1 MSGIRSAALVFL
13 VLLAAAGS
21 PAAAGEGSSLE
32 IFEALHAKVGEEV
45 AAGRLPESVAAAAD
59 DLRFELDKELIQSD
73 AEIEILKLEAA
84 RYRGERQEKAL
95 DRLAAAAAQ
104 RERRILSA
112 VRRLERLAGMSVV
125 ELPAPEAADAPSADA
140 EAEPAA
146 GDDPPAEEEKKW
158 RFKITS
164 EPEEFVDDP
173 PP

>member
-13 VLLAAAGS
+13 VLLAATGS

-32 IFEALHAKVGEEV
+32 IFEALQAKVGEEV
-45 AAGRLPESVAAAAD
+45 AAGRLSESVAAAAG

-84 RYRGERQEKAL
+84 RYQGARQQKAL

-112 VRRLERLAGMSVV
+112 VRRLEQLAGMSVV
-125 ELPAPEAADAPSADA
+125 EVPEAPSAETETA
-140 EAEPAA
+140 EVDEPAA
-146 GDDPPAEEEKKW
+146 EEDPPPEEEKKW
-158 RFKITS
+158 RIKITS